1 MLKSKLRLID
11 PRDNSKWIEV
21 LFALHNY
28 ILENDPPDIDKEFED
43 NIINDQNDDF
53 DNDLEPRRPRGNERV
68 ITTADMIMNHPDY
81 EHFFPRVMQ

>member
-11 PRDNSKWIEV
+11 PRDNSKWIQV

-68 ITTADMIMNHPDY
+68 ITTADMM
-81 EHFFPRVMQ
+81 V